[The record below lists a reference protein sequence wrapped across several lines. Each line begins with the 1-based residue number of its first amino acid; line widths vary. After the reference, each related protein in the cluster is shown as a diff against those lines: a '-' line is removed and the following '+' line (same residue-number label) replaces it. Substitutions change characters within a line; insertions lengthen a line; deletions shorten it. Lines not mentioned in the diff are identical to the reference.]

1 MRGLPPLPS
10 GPRGKAALFTA
21 VCVAL
26 SATCH
31 VLLSHTPLPPATLAA
46 VCAGIFAAAYGH
58 AGREHGYGR
67 TVALL
72 VPLELAADTVFTTG
86 QYACYGPGA
95 GPLHAVGADL
105 LCRGAAG
112 GTGPAGPTALRH
124 GLPAAQPATAW
135 LLLAAHLAVG
145 LLAAGWLHRGE
156 AALGALLRA
165 AGTGAARP
173 LRFAAA
179 VVRAAV
185 ASHHHRHP
193 QRPPAPP
200 RPLPRRT
207 HYVRRRGPPFPAA
220 V

>member
-1 MRGLPPLPS
+1 M
-10 GPRGKAALFTA
+10 
-21 VCVAL
+21 CVTL

-58 AGREHGYGR
+58 AGRERGYGR
-67 TVALL
+67 TAALS
-72 VPLELAADTVFTTG
+72 VPLELASDTVFTTG
-86 QYACYGPGA
+86 QYACYGPAGGPVA
-95 GPLHAVGADL
+95 GPLHAVGVDL

-112 GTGPAGPTALRH
+112 GTGPAEPTALRH
-124 GLPAAQPATAW
+124 GLPAVQPAAAW
-135 LLLAAHLAVG
+135 PPLAAHLAIG
-145 LLAAGWLHRGE
+145 LLAAGWLHRGQ

-173 LRFAAA
+173 LRTAAA

-185 ASHHHRHP
+185 ASHHRRHP
-193 QRPPAPP
+193 RRPPAPP
-200 RPLPRRT
+200 RPLPLRT
-207 HYVRRRGPPFPAA
+207 HHVRRRGPPFPAA